1 MFDPADKGY
10 LLVTWQP
17 EELSA
22 QALAGLDV
30 VIALCSPDPP
40 DELVDLTAA
49 VAGLPRPEIARLVQ
63 GPTGRAVL
71 AWRAH
76 PRQAV
81 QFTLGARATPHLRHE
96 HKYDRSGVEP
106 GRRFYFRTEPDTR
119 PVRSLATW
127 GNWRQNL
134 PAATG
139 ASSATTARATTFP
152 TGSLVSST
160 TNNSRPTSPPPKRC
174 SSLEARP
181 RSSKRYESRSLPH
194 FRPAAQGIPAY
205 RCRYRG
211 LEPSRTSSID
221 PHASSGCAQVIA
233 AWLPPRLRSAM
244 RSGAGAGPVDNDAG
258 RDETS
263 AERDDRNLAE
273 LLQELR
279 VAGLGIQ
286 VLFGFLLSLPFTSR
300 FQKLDAA
307 QRDLYL
313 ACVLLAA
320 ASIVL
325 LTAPVAY
332 HRLVFR
338 RHRKEWLVRVSNR
351 TAILGLVCVAAAVSS
366 SVVLVV
372 VSGSGPLAVATA
384 AVAPAL
390 FISVWFVLP
399 FAYRRSS

>member
-1 MFDPADKGY
+1 
-10 LLVTWQP
+10 
-17 EELSA
+17 
-22 QALAGLDV
+22 
-30 VIALCSPDPP
+30 
-40 DELVDLTAA
+40 
-49 VAGLPRPEIARLVQ
+49 
-63 GPTGRAVL
+63 
-71 AWRAH
+71 
-76 PRQAV
+76 
-81 QFTLGARATPHLRHE
+81 
-96 HKYDRSGVEP
+96 
-106 GRRFYFRTEPDTR
+106 
-119 PVRSLATW
+119 
-127 GNWRQNL
+127 
-134 PAATG
+134 
-139 ASSATTARATTFP
+139 
-152 TGSLVSST
+152 
-160 TNNSRPTSPPPKRC
+160 
-174 SSLEARP
+174 
-181 RSSKRYESRSLPH
+181 
-194 FRPAAQGIPAY
+194 
-205 RCRYRG
+205 
-211 LEPSRTSSID
+211 
-221 PHASSGCAQVIA
+221 
-233 AWLPPRLRSAM
+233 M
-244 RSGAGAGPVDNDAG
+244 RSGAGAGPIDNDAG

-263 AERDDRNLAE
+263 EERDDRNLAE

-372 VSGSGPLAVATA
+372 SFVAPGPLAVATA

-390 FISVWFVLP
+390 FISVWFLLP